1 LFRPSRR
8 RTQLTVARET
18 PTCTAICLLVQ
29 RGRRSRSIST
39 TATAGVT
46 DGADAGMSD
55 PATRPIL
62 HGDIDQPTSER
73 SAGITP
79 AASATASGVC
89 PLSTSCTIRSRPAW
103 REPGILV
110 HVHPVLPRIAEA
122 SQLQLPRS
130 GPGGQ
135 PNESSQLAQRYR
147 GCTAGSD
154 LNSVSLGARSACCS
168 GRAFVL
174 KKLCIPKNNCSKRFD
189 INFHIVDH

>member
-1 LFRPSRR
+1 VLAFIASNRFGGSKALSLFRPSRR

-122 SQLQLPRS
+122 SQPSVL
-130 GPGGQ
+130 
-135 PNESSQLAQRYR
+135 SQDR
-147 GCTAGSD
+147 
-154 LNSVSLGARSACCS
+154 
-168 GRAFVL
+168 
-174 KKLCIPKNNCSKRFD
+174 
-189 INFHIVDH
+189 VDNLMKAHS